1 MPHLLIAH
9 PRAGISI
16 TQDGNAA
23 AAVSALDFFAG
34 AAPNGG
40 LESEIQTLYLYQ

>member
-23 AAVSALDFFAG
+23 AAFSALDFFAG
-34 AAPNGG
+34 AAPNG